1 MHGLPTRTGTAVF
14 LMTIVNSLGVCAAY
28 STFIGSTMATLSAT
42 PGNPVFDLAP
52 NLTSNFWQICA
63 AALVRLARAFGH
75 VRMHARTF
83 CARACYAAMQPSKR
97 THAQTQVLPMNA
109 LAGNPAFLSS
119 VAYLGAASLL
129 AGVATTCW
137 YGFTVTPDF
146 WGNVA
151 QLPLFTSPQEYFTSF
166 GVVPLLFC
174 VHFAVLSIERN
185 MKNRQDFPSVL
196 NRATIATV
204 VANGLFGAL
213 GFAFFGDATDSVV
226 LNNLGTSEFLTW
238 VRLAL
243 VVDMMVSYPVMLSSS
258 REICESAVLGSF
270 GGMPDKGTGT
280 ATYTRPKKEG
290 GMTISTVMQRL
301 GAIDWADLLTRNAI
315 RSGLILSAFAIAQLN
330 DVGKICNLVG
340 GVFQVVL
347 AFIIPPALAIK
358 GMEVWG
364 RPGTAAGVDET
375 IPLEM
380 QVGFFC
386 VACGHMM

>member
-1 MHGLPTRTGTAVF
+1 
-14 LMTIVNSLGVCAAY
+14 
-28 STFIGSTMATLSAT
+28 
-42 PGNPVFDLAP
+42 
-52 NLTSNFWQICA
+52 
-63 AALVRLARAFGH
+63 
-75 VRMHARTF
+75 
-83 CARACYAAMQPSKR
+83 
-97 THAQTQVLPMNA
+97 MNA

-290 GMTISTVMQRL
+290 GMTISTVMQRF